1 MRVLA
6 VIPARMKST
15 RLPGKPLLDICGKPM
30 IQLVYEAVQK
40 ADLVDD
46 VLVATEDESIVKA
59 VEGFGGR
66 AVLTSPNCASG
77 TDRLVEVADCIQA
90 DIYLNVQGDEPL
102 VRPEHVDRLAGVLL
116 ERKGVLAAT
125 LCFPI
130 SADEALDPN
139 LVKVVRDDE
148 GNALYFSRARIPYD
162 RDNAG
167 AARYYG
173 HMGMYAYRR
182 EALDVFGQN
191 APGRLETT
199 EKLEQLRLLQKCVT
213 LATVEV
219 ESPAPGVDTAEDL
232 QRVRSLLSGADKGH
246 QKGHEI
252 KGHEIGARLETPFP
266 GWAVASAS
274 SDFKDARALY
284 EKLKDIE
291 LVLTDVDGVLTD
303 GGLYYG
309 ADGEALKRFCSKDG
323 LGISL
328 LRQNGIRLAVV
339 SGRDCPALR
348 KRLDDLGISFFRL
361 GESHKKAACEEILR
375 EANVLPGHALFVG
388 DDLPDIEG
396 FKVSGFGVAVGNA
409 HEKAKDAADMVLQK
423 HGGHGA
429 FRELCDHLL
438 AARGK

>member
-1 MRVLA
+1 M
-6 VIPARMKST
+6 
-15 RLPGKPLLDICGKPM
+15 GNG
-30 IQLVYEAVQK
+30 Q
-40 ADLVDD
+40 
-46 VLVATEDESIVKA
+46 
-59 VEGFGGR
+59 G
-66 AVLTSPNCASG
+66 
-77 TDRLVEVADCIQA
+77 A
-90 DIYLNVQGDEPL
+90 DIFLGESYLLTLRTKNESGQRVGDSEVDAL
-102 VRPEHVDRLAGVLL
+102 VRRTYDVAMRRGQIGKKQRSVSTP
-116 ERKGVLAAT
+116 
-125 LCFPI
+125 
-130 SADEALDPN
+130 SAEEALDPN

-162 RDNAG
+162 RDNTG
-167 AARYYG
+167 AAQYYG

-182 EALDVFGQN
+182 EALDVFRQN
-191 APGRLETT
+191 APGHLETT
-199 EKLEQLRLLQKCVT
+199 EKLEQLRLLQKGAT
-213 LATVEV
+213 LAIVEV
-219 ESPAPGVDTAEDL
+219 ESPAPGVDTTEDL
-232 QRVRSLLSGADKGH
+232 QRVRLLLSDADKGR

-252 KGHEIGARLETPFP
+252 GESLETPFT
-266 GWAVASAS
+266 GWVVAGGS
-274 SDFKDARALY
+274 SDIKDARAFY

-438 AARGK
+438 AARENDGIRSGGSANQPQF